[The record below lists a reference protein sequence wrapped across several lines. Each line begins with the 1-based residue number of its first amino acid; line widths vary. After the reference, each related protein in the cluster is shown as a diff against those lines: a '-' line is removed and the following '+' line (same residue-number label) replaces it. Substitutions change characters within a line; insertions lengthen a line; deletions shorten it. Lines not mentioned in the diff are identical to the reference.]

1 MKCLYC
7 EVLMLIFISNVLNK
21 FTVAQMLQ
29 EVDLYKYM
37 YLTQPLSNLFEIN
50 DMQTRAVTG

>member
-1 MKCLYC
+1 
-7 EVLMLIFISNVLNK
+7 MLIFISNVFNK
-21 FTVAQMLQ
+21 FTVAEMLQ
-29 EVDLYKYM
+29 EVELYKYM

>member
-1 MKCLYC
+1 M
-7 EVLMLIFISNVLNK
+7 LMLIFISNVLNK

-37 YLTQPLSNLFEIN
+37 YLTQPLSNHFEIN